1 MNESH
6 TGDLFESQPATP
18 ETTRR
23 GAPNAAPQPETLALA
38 EDANLSDLDLA
49 LAHWARRHGAD
60 RLVARAFALA
70 SWAVAQGHTCLALD
84 QIPTALMS
92 AANQAALPDALA
104 ASELVTVLDGE
115 TNEDDMPT
123 RPLILEAGRLYLQ
136 RYHAYETKLAERL
149 SALMAAEPNPVN
161 VDALKPGNGLF
172 APDAA
177 NPNATNWQAVA
188 AFAALRHHFT
198 VISGGPGTGKTYTIV
213 RLLRVLIEA
222 AIDNGDTPPLIALAA
237 PTGKAA
243 ARMLES
249 VRNGLDD
256 MGADTN
262 FDKQRVEAH
271 IPQTARTLH
280 RLLGLTGATTRAR
293 FNADNPLPY
302 DVVIVDE
309 ASMVDLP
316 MMAKL
321 ADAIRDDARL
331 ILLGDRY
338 QLASVESGSV
348 LAEICANAGVN
359 RFTAGQHAAAGEL
372 LAQPVQPADHAL
384 ADHVVTL
391 QTSRRFNADSTIGR
405 LAAAVNAGDV
415 EAAQDLLNAD
425 HDDLVYHDRSDAV
438 AIGRLMD
445 QLAGDYASL
454 CEATDPSLAL
464 AQLGKQCVLTAVR
477 KGTAGSETINAGI
490 TERLARRCD
499 FNPRDAW
506 YHGRPVMVRRND
518 YKTGL
523 YNGDVGIALLN
534 RDGQLRVWFEGD
546 NGLRAF
552 LPSAL
557 PAHDSVYAMTIHKSQ
572 GSEFDSVTL
581 VLPDYDVPVLAREL
595 FYTGL
600 TRGRARLA
608 VYAGSAVLA
617 RTVERQVS
625 RVSGLAN
632 RTSATASNDQISG
645 AGMHDARPHSY

>member
-1 MNESH
+1 MNDSR
-6 TGDLFESQPATP
+6 TGDLFADEPAPAEPAKPAKPADAPESARP
-18 ETTRR
+18 E
-23 GAPNAAPQPETLALA
+23 AAE
-38 EDANLSDLDLA
+38 EANLSDLDLA
-49 LAHWARRHGAD
+49 LADWARRHGAD

-92 AANQAALPDALA
+92 AANQAGLREALT
-104 ASELVTVLDGE
+104 ASDLVTVIDGDAG
-115 TNEDDMPT
+115 DDTPT
-123 RPLILEAGRLYLQ
+123 RPLVLENGRLYLQ

-149 SALMAAEPNPVN
+149 STLMAAEPNPVN

-172 APDAA
+172 AADAA

-198 VISGGPGTGKTYTIV
+198 VISGGPGTGKTYSIV

-222 AIDNGDTPPLIALAA
+222 ALREEQTPPLIALAA

-256 MGADTN
+256 MGADAT
-262 FDKQRVEAH
+262 FDKQRVEEH
-271 IPQTARTLH
+271 VPQTARTLH

-316 MMAKL
+316 MMTKL

-359 RFTAGQHAAAGEL
+359 RFTEDQQTAAGDL
-372 LAQPVQPADHAL
+372 LAQPMQAANHAL

-391 QTSRRFNADSTIGR
+391 QTSRRFNADSTIGQ

-415 EAAQDLLNAD
+415 DATQALLNAG
-425 HDDLVYHDRSDAV
+425 HDDLAYHDRSDAR
-438 AIGRLMD
+438 AISQLMND
-445 QLAGDYASL
+445 LADDYATL
-454 CEATDPSLAL
+454 CEATDPTLAL
-464 AQLGKQCVLTAVR
+464 AQLGQQSVLTAVR
-477 KGTAGSETINAGI
+477 QGPAGSETINAGI
-490 TERLARRCD
+490 TERLARRFD
-499 FNPRDAW
+499 FNPIEPW

-523 YNGDVGIALLN
+523 YNGDVGIALRN
-534 RDGQLRVWFEGD
+534 TDGQLRVWFEGD

-572 GSEFDSVTL
+572 GSEFDAVTL
-581 VLPDYDVPVLAREL
+581 VLPDYDVPVLTREL

-600 TRGRARLA
+600 TRTRQRLLVFAERSALQRALNR
-608 VYAGSAVLA
+608 
-617 RTVERQVS
+617 
-625 RVSGLAN
+625 RVN
-632 RTSATASNDQISG
+632 RISG
-645 AGMHDARPHSY
+645 IAARVVHRAQK

>member
-1 MNESH
+1 MSESR
-6 TGDLFESQPATP
+6 TGDLFDSEPAPPKPTP
-18 ETTRR
+18 LQEPKAEPQHETT
-23 GAPNAAPQPETLALA
+23 ALA
-38 EDANLSDLDLA
+38 EDTNFSDLDNA

-70 SWAVAQGHTCLALD
+70 SWAVAQGHTCLALNA
-84 QIPTALMS
+84 IPTSLMS
-92 AANQAALPDALA
+92 AANQAELPTALA
-104 ASELVTVLDGE
+104 ASDLVGDPGE
-115 TNEDDMPT
+115 IK
-123 RPLILEAGRLYLQ
+123 PLILENDRLYLQ

-149 SALMAAEPNPVN
+149 RQMMKATPNPVN
-161 VDALKPGNGLF
+161 VATLKPGNGLF
-172 APDAA
+172 PTDAA
-177 NPNATNWQAVA
+177 NPDATNWQAVA

-222 AIDNGDTPPLIALAA
+222 ALGENEPPPLIALAA

-359 RFTAGQHAAAGEL
+359 RFTADQQTAAGEL
-372 LAQPVQPADHAL
+372 LAQPMQPPDHAL
-384 ADHVVTL
+384 ADQVVTL

-415 EAAQDLLNAD
+415 EAAQDLLNAGQ
-425 HDDLVYHDRSDAV
+425 DDLVYHDRSDTA
-438 AIGRLMD
+438 AISRLMD
-445 QLAGDYASL
+445 RLADDYASL

-490 TERLARRCD
+490 TERLARRFD
-499 FNPRDAW
+499 FTPRDAW

-572 GSEFDSVTL
+572 GSEFDAVTL
-581 VLPDYDVPVLAREL
+581 VLPDYDVPVLTREL

-600 TRGRARLA
+600 TRGRRQLA
-608 VYAGSAVLA
+608 VFASPKSLKQTVL
-617 RTVERQVS
+617 R
-625 RVSGLAN
+625 RVTRISGLAS
-632 RTSATASNDQISG
+632 RLQV
-645 AGMHDARPHSY
+645 DAKA

>member
-6 TGDLFESQPATP
+6 TGDLFDSEPAQPEPKQPPKPAATP
-18 ETTRR
+18 QADT
-23 GAPNAAPQPETLALA
+23 PAATE
-38 EDANLSDLDLA
+38 EANLSDLDLA
-49 LAHWARRHGAD
+49 LADWARRHGAD
-60 RLVARAFALA
+60 RLVARAFAIA

-84 QIPTALMS
+84 QIPTTLMS
-92 AANQAALPDALA
+92 AANQAALPEALA
-104 ASELVTVLDGE
+104 NSDLVTVLDSE
-115 TNEDDMPT
+115 SNERATQT

-172 APDAA
+172 AADAA
-177 NPNATNWQAVA
+177 NPDATNWQAVA

-213 RLLRVLIEA
+213 RLLHVLIEA
-222 AIDNGDTPPLIALAA
+222 SLRDNDTPPLIALAA

-256 MGADTN
+256 MGADAT
-262 FDKQRVEAH
+262 FDKQRVEEH

-321 ADAIRDDARL
+321 ADATRDDARL

-359 RFTAGQHAAAGEL
+359 RFTAKQQAAAGEL
-372 LAQPVQPADHAL
+372 LAQPTKTADHAL

-415 EAAQDLLNAD
+415 DAVQELLKAG
-425 HDDLVYHDRSDAV
+425 HDDLVYHDRSDAA
-438 AIGRLMD
+438 AINRLMD
-445 QLAGDYASL
+445 ELADGYANL
-454 CEATDPSLAL
+454 CEATDPTIAL
-464 AQLGKQCVLTAVR
+464 AKLGTQCVLTAVR

-490 TERLARRCD
+490 TERLARRFD
-499 FNPRDAW
+499 FNPREAW

-581 VLPDYDVPVLAREL
+581 VLPEYDVPVLTREL

-600 TRGRARLA
+600 TRGRTKLEMFADGGTLEQIVGRL
-608 VYAGSAVLA
+608 VA
-617 RTVERQVS
+617 RT
-625 RVSGLAN
+625 SGLSD
-632 RTSATASNDQISG
+632 RLDASLSL
-645 AGMHDARPHSY
+645 

>member
-1 MNESH
+1 MR
-6 TGDLFESQPATP
+6 DLFDNEPIASSISDTHASST
-18 ETTRR
+18 EHASIYAGTEEA
-23 GAPNAAPQPETLALA
+23 G
-38 EDANLSDLDLA
+38 LSDLDLA
-49 LAHWARRHGAD
+49 LANWARRHGAD

-70 SWAVAQGHTCLALD
+70 SWAVAQGHTCLTLD

-92 AANQAALPDALA
+92 TANQAGLPAALE
-104 ASELVTVLDGE
+104 ASDLVTVIE
-115 TNEDDMPT
+115 TATPAEDVPT

-136 RYHAYETKLAERL
+136 RYHAYETRLAERL
-149 SALMAAEPNPVN
+149 RDLMHAEANAVN

-172 APDAA
+172 AMDAA
-177 NPNATNWQAVA
+177 NPSATNWQAVA

-222 AIDNGDTPPLIALAA
+222 ALNANETTPLIALAA

-243 ARMLES
+243 ARMVES
-249 VRNGLDD
+249 VRKGLDD
-256 MGADTN
+256 MSADTA
-262 FDKQRVEAH
+262 FDKQRVEEH
-271 IPQTARTLH
+271 VPQTARTLH

-321 ADAIRDDARL
+321 ADAIRNDARL

-359 RFTAGQHAAAGEL
+359 RFTTDQQAAAGEL
-372 LAQPVQPADHAL
+372 LADDMQPATHPL

-391 QTSRRFNADSTIGR
+391 QTSRRFNADSTIGQ

-415 EAAQDLLNAD
+415 EAVQSLLDAG
-425 HDDLVYHDRSDAV
+425 HDDLRYHDQSNA
-438 AIGRLMD
+438 ATLNNLMD
-445 QLAGDYASL
+445 QLAEEYAPL
-454 CEATDPSLAL
+454 CEASNPTTAL

-477 KGTAGSETINAGI
+477 QGPAGSETLNAGI
-490 TERLARRCD
+490 TERLARRFD
-499 FNPRDAW
+499 FNPATAW

-518 YKTGL
+518 YCTGL
-523 YNGDVGIALLN
+523 FNGDVGVALYN
-534 RDGQLRVWFEGD
+534 ESGQIRVWFEGD

-557 PAHDSVYAMTIHKSQ
+557 PAHDTVYAMTIHKSQ

-581 VLPDYDVPVLAREL
+581 VLPDYDVPVLTREL

-608 VYAGSAVLA
+608 IYAHRGTLGQTIS
-617 RTVERQVS
+617 RRVS
-625 RVSGLAN
+625 RVSGLA
-632 RTSATASNDQISG
+632 
-645 AGMHDARPHSY
+645 ARIAEFGEK

>member
-1 MNESH
+1 MNDSR
-6 TGDLFESQPATP
+6 TGDLFADEPAPAEPAKPAKPADAPESARP
-18 ETTRR
+18 E
-23 GAPNAAPQPETLALA
+23 AAE
-38 EDANLSDLDLA
+38 EANLSDLDLA
-49 LAHWARRHGAD
+49 LADWARRHGAD

-92 AANQAALPDALA
+92 AANQAGLREALT
-104 ASELVTVLDGE
+104 ASDLVTVIDGDAG
-115 TNEDDMPT
+115 DDTPT
-123 RPLILEAGRLYLQ
+123 RPLVLENGRLYLQ

-149 SALMAAEPNPVN
+149 STLMAAEPNPVN

-172 APDAA
+172 AADAA

-222 AIDNGDTPPLIALAA
+222 ALREEQTPPLIALAA

-256 MGADTN
+256 MGADAT
-262 FDKQRVEAH
+262 FDKQRVEEH
-271 IPQTARTLH
+271 VPQTARTLH

-316 MMAKL
+316 MMTKL

-359 RFTAGQHAAAGEL
+359 RFTEDQQTAAGDL
-372 LAQPVQPADHAL
+372 LAQPMQAANHAL

-391 QTSRRFNADSTIGR
+391 QTSRRFNADSTIGQ

-415 EAAQDLLNAD
+415 DATQALLNAG
-425 HDDLVYHDRSDAV
+425 HDDLAYHDRSDAR
-438 AIGRLMD
+438 AISQLMND
-445 QLAGDYASL
+445 LADDYATL
-454 CEATDPSLAL
+454 CEATGPTLAL
-464 AQLGKQCVLTAVR
+464 AQLGQQSVLTAVR
-477 KGTAGSETINAGI
+477 QGPAGSETINAGI
-490 TERLARRCD
+490 TERLARRFD
-499 FNPRDAW
+499 FNPIEPW

-523 YNGDVGIALLN
+523 YNGDVGIALRN
-534 RDGQLRVWFEGD
+534 TDGQLRVWFEGD

-572 GSEFDSVTL
+572 GSEFDAVTL
-581 VLPDYDVPVLAREL
+581 VLPDYDVPVLTREL

-600 TRGRARLA
+600 TRTRQRLLVFAERSALQRALNR
-608 VYAGSAVLA
+608 
-617 RTVERQVS
+617 
-625 RVSGLAN
+625 RVN
-632 RTSATASNDQISG
+632 RISG
-645 AGMHDARPHSY
+645 IAARVVHRAQK

>member
-6 TGDLFESQPATP
+6 TGDLFDSEPAQPEPKQPPKPAATP
-18 ETTRR
+18 QADTH
-23 GAPNAAPQPETLALA
+23 AAIE
-38 EDANLSDLDLA
+38 EANLSDLDLA
-49 LAHWARRHGAD
+49 LADWARRHGAD
-60 RLVARAFALA
+60 RLVARAFAIA
-70 SWAVAQGHTCLALD
+70 SWAVAQGHTCLALNE
-84 QIPTALMS
+84 IPTALMS
-92 AANQAALPDALA
+92 AANQAALPEALA
-104 ASELVTVLDGE
+104 NSDLVTVFDSE
-115 TNEDDMPT
+115 SSEDDTPT

-136 RYHAYETKLAERL
+136 RYHAYEKKLAERL

-161 VDALKPGNGLF
+161 VDTLKPGNGLF
-172 APDAA
+172 AADAA
-177 NPNATNWQAVA
+177 NPDATNWQAVA

-222 AIDNGDTPPLIALAA
+222 ALREEQTPPLIALAA

-256 MGADTN
+256 MGADAT
-262 FDKQRVEAH
+262 FDKQRVEEH

-321 ADAIRDDARL
+321 ADAIRDDAHL

-359 RFTAGQHAAAGEL
+359 RFTEHQQAAAGDL
-372 LAQPVQPADHAL
+372 LAQPTQPADHAL

-391 QTSRRFNADSTIGR
+391 QTSRRFNADSTIGQ

-415 EAAQDLLNAD
+415 DATQALLNAG
-425 HDDLVYHDRSDAV
+425 HDDLAYHDRSDAR
-438 AIGRLMD
+438 AISQLMND
-445 QLAGDYASL
+445 LADDYATL
-454 CEATDPSLAL
+454 CEATDPTLAL
-464 AQLGKQCVLTAVR
+464 AQLGQQSVLTAVR
-477 KGTAGSETINAGI
+477 QGPAGSETINAGI
-490 TERLARRCD
+490 TERLARRFD
-499 FNPRDAW
+499 FNPIEPW

-523 YNGDVGIALLN
+523 YNGDVGIALKN
-534 RDGQLRVWFEGD
+534 ADGQLRVWFEGD

-557 PAHDSVYAMTIHKSQ
+557 PAHDTVYAMTIHKSQ
-572 GSEFDSVTL
+572 GSEFDNVTL
-581 VLPDYDVPVLAREL
+581 VLPDYDVPVLTREL

-600 TRGRARLA
+600 TRGREQLSIYSQRNALEQTVTRR
-608 VYAGSAVLA
+608 VL
-617 RTVERQVS
+617 
-625 RVSGLAN
+625 RVSGLAE
-632 RTSATASNDQISG
+632 RIAQPG
-645 AGMHDARPHSY
+645 EK

>member
-1 MNESH
+1 MK
-6 TGDLFESQPATP
+6 DLFDDIPEIEHDDTP
-18 ETTRR
+18 HTDVEQSELY
-23 GAPNAAPQPETLALA
+23 PA
-38 EDANLSDLDLA
+38 EDASLADLDLA

-84 QIPTALMS
+84 AIPTSLMS
-92 AANQAALPDALA
+92 AANQAELPTALA
-104 ASELVTVLDGE
+104 ASDLVGE
-115 TNEDDMPT
+115 PGEIK
-123 RPLILEAGRLYLQ
+123 PLILENDRLYLQ

-149 SALMAAEPNPVN
+149 RELISAEPNPVN
-161 VDALKPGNGLF
+161 VDTLKPGNGLF

-222 AIDNGDTPPLIALAA
+222 AIDKGNTPPLIALAA

-249 VRNGLDD
+249 VRKGLED
-256 MGADTN
+256 MGADTH
-262 FDKQRVEAH
+262 FDHAAVGEH

-321 ADAIRDDARL
+321 ADAIRNDARL

-359 RFTAGQHAAAGEL
+359 RFAEDQQAAAGDL
-372 LAQPVQPADHAL
+372 LAEPREPATHAL

-415 EAAQDLLNAD
+415 EAAEALLNAG
-425 HDDLVYHDRSDAV
+425 HDDLAYTPRSDAA
-438 AIGRLMD
+438 AISQLMD
-445 QLAGDYASL
+445 RLADDYARL
-454 CEATDPSLAL
+454 VETTDPTLAL
-464 AQLGKQCVLTAVR
+464 AQLGQQCVLTAVR
-477 KGTAGSETINAGI
+477 KGIAGSETINAGI
-490 TERLARRCD
+490 TERLARRFD
-499 FNPRDAW
+499 FNPADAW
-506 YHGRPVMVRRND
+506 YHGRPVMVRQND
-518 YKTGL
+518 YRTGL
-523 YNGDVGIALLN
+523 YNGDVGVALYN
-534 RDGQLRVWFEGD
+534 EFGQIRVWFMGD
-546 NGLRAF
+546 HGLRAF

-572 GSEFDSVTL
+572 GSEFDSITL
-581 VLPDYDVPVLAREL
+581 VLPDYDVPVLTREL

-600 TRGRARLA
+600 TRGRERLEVFGERRILDQVVARR
-608 VYAGSAVLA
+608 VA
-617 RTVERQVS
+617 RI
-625 RVSGLAN
+625 SGLSD
-632 RTSATASNDQISG
+632 RL
-645 AGMHDARPHSY
+645 DAQCEN

>member
-1 MNESH
+1 MNDSR
-6 TGDLFESQPATP
+6 TGDLFADEPAPAEPAKPAKPADAPESATP
-18 ETTRR
+18 E
-23 GAPNAAPQPETLALA
+23 AAE
-38 EDANLSDLDLA
+38 EANLSDLDLA
-49 LAHWARRHGAD
+49 LADWARRHGAD

-84 QIPTALMS
+84 QIPTVLMS
-92 AANQAALPDALA
+92 AANQSALREALA
-104 ASELVTVLDGE
+104 ASDLVTILDGKS
-115 TNEDDMPT
+115 NDDTPT

-149 SALMAAEPNPVN
+149 STLMAAEPNPVD
-161 VDALKPGNGLF
+161 VDTLKPGNGLF
-172 APDAA
+172 AADAN

-222 AIDNGDTPPLIALAA
+222 ALSNDDTPPLIALAA

-249 VRNGLDD
+249 VRNGLED
-256 MGADTN
+256 MGADAA
-262 FDKQRVEAH
+262 FEKQRVEEH
-271 IPQTARTLH
+271 VPQTARTLH

-293 FNADNPLPY
+293 FNTDNPLPY

-321 ADAIRDDARL
+321 AEAIRDDARL

-359 RFTAGQHAAAGEL
+359 RFTDNQQTAAGDL
-372 LAQPVQPADHAL
+372 LAQPMQTGDHAL

-391 QTSRRFNADSTIGR
+391 QTSRRFNADSTIGQ

-415 EAAQDLLNAD
+415 TAAEALLTAG
-425 HDDLVYHDRSDAV
+425 HDDLVYQPRADAA
-438 AIGRLMD
+438 AINQLMD
-445 QLAGDYASL
+445 RLTDNYAKL
-454 CEATDPSLAL
+454 VEATDPTLAL
-464 AQLGKQCVLTAVR
+464 AELGKQTVLTAVR
-477 KGTAGSETINAGI
+477 QGPAGSETLNAGI
-490 TERLARRCD
+490 TERLARRFD
-499 FNPRDAW
+499 FNAGQPW

-523 YNGDVGIALLN
+523 YNGDVGIALKN
-534 RDGQLRVWFEGD
+534 EDGQLRVWFEGD

-557 PAHDSVYAMTIHKSQ
+557 PAHDTVYAMTIHKSQ
-572 GSEFDSVTL
+572 GSEFDNVTL
-581 VLPDYDVPVLAREL
+581 VLPDYDVPVLTREL

-600 TRGRARLA
+600 TRGREQLSIYSQRNALEQTVTRR
-608 VYAGSAVLA
+608 VL
-617 RTVERQVS
+617 
-625 RVSGLAN
+625 RVSGLAE
-632 RTSATASNDQISG
+632 RIAQPG
-645 AGMHDARPHSY
+645 EK

>member
-1 MNESH
+1 MNESR
-6 TGDLFESQPATP
+6 TGDLFDTEPAPPKPKQPQEPKA
-18 ETTRR
+18 E
-23 GAPNAAPQPETLALA
+23 PQQEMTALA

-49 LAHWARRHGAD
+49 LADWARRHGAD

-84 QIPTALMS
+84 QIPKALMS

-104 ASELVTVLDGE
+104 ASDLVTVLDDADAAHAE
-115 TNEDDMPT
+115 TPT

-149 SALMAAEPNPVN
+149 SALMAAEPNAVN
-161 VDALKPGNGLF
+161 VDTLKPGNGLF
-172 APDAA
+172 AADAA

-222 AIDNGDTPPLIALAA
+222 ALGENDTPPLIALAA

-256 MGADTN
+256 MGADTR
-262 FDKQRVEAH
+262 FDHATVGEH

-321 ADAIRDDARL
+321 ADAIRNDARL

-359 RFTAGQHAAAGEL
+359 RFTAEQQAAAGDL
-372 LAQPVQPADHAL
+372 LAQPMQTADHAL

-415 EAAQDLLNAD
+415 DAAQALLDAGYDN
-425 HDDLVYHDRSDAV
+425 LVYHDRADAA
-438 AIGRLMD
+438 AISRLMD
-445 QLAGDYASL
+445 RLADDYASL

-464 AQLGKQCVLTAVR
+464 AQLAKQCVLTAVR
-477 KGTAGSETINAGI
+477 HGPVGSETINAGI
-490 TERLARRCD
+490 TERLARRFD
-499 FNPRDAW
+499 FNPANAW

-523 YNGDVGIALLN
+523 YNGDVGVALYN
-534 RDGQLRVWFEGD
+534 EFGQIRVWFMGD
-546 NGLRAF
+546 HGLRAF

-557 PAHDSVYAMTIHKSQ
+557 PAHDSVYAITIHKSQ

-581 VLPDYDVPVLAREL
+581 VLPNYAVPVLTREL

-600 TRGRARLA
+600 TRGRQRLVVFAEQDALQRAVGWRINRVSELAVRLA
-608 VYAGSAVLA
+608 KG
-617 RTVERQVS
+617 
-625 RVSGLAN
+625 G
-632 RTSATASNDQISG
+632 
-645 AGMHDARPHSY
+645 

>member
-1 MNESH
+1 MNESR
-6 TGDLFESQPATP
+6 TGDLFASEPTTL
-18 ETTRR
+18 ETIQ
-23 GAPNAAPQPETLALA
+23 AQKPNAEPQPETLTLA
-38 EDANLSDLDLA
+38 EDAGLSDLDHA

-60 RLVARAFALA
+60 RFVARAFALA

-104 ASELVTVLDGE
+104 ASDLVTVLDAKSK
-115 TNEDDMPT
+115 EDTGPT

-149 SALMAAEPNPVN
+149 SALMAAKPNPVN
-161 VDALKPGNGLF
+161 VDTLKPGNGLF
-172 APDAA
+172 ATDAA

-222 AIDNGDTPPLIALAA
+222 AIEQDDTPPLIALAA

-249 VRNGLDD
+249 VRNGLGD

-262 FDKQRVEAH
+262 FDKQRVEEH

-321 ADAIRDDARL
+321 ADAIRNDARL

-359 RFTAGQHAAAGEL
+359 RFTAKQQTAAGDL
-372 LAQPVQPADHAL
+372 LADVMEPATHAL
-384 ADHVVTL
+384 SDHVVTL

-415 EAAQDLLNAD
+415 DAAQEVLNAG
-425 HDDLVYHDRSDAV
+425 HDDLVYHDRSDAA
-438 AIGRLMD
+438 AISRLMD
-445 QLAGDYASL
+445 GLADDYAAL

-477 KGTAGSETINAGI
+477 QGRAGSETINAGI
-490 TERLARRCD
+490 NERLARRFD
-499 FNPRDAW
+499 FNSANAW
-506 YHGRPVMVRRND
+506 YHGRPLMVRRND
-518 YKTGL
+518 YRTGL
-523 YNGDVGIALLN
+523 YNGDVGIALEN
-534 RDGQLRVWFEGD
+534 SDGQIRVWFEGD
-546 NGLRAF
+546 SGLRAF

-572 GSEFDSVTL
+572 GSEFDSATL
-581 VLPDYDVPVLAREL
+581 VLPDYDVPVLTREL

-600 TRGRARLA
+600 TRGRKRLF
-608 VYAGSAVLA
+608 VFGESDVLA
-617 RTVERQVS
+617 RTVERRVT
-625 RVSGLAN
+625 RVSGLAD
-632 RTSATASNDQISG
+632 RISG
-645 AGMHDARPHSY
+645 ATMHS

>member
-1 MNESH
+1 MSDTGMN
-6 TGDLFESQPATP
+6 DLFDTAPA
-18 ETTRR
+18 
-23 GAPNAAPQPETLALA
+23 NAASATVPSEPAVSPAEA
-38 EDANLSDLDLA
+38 EDAALSDLDLA
-49 LAHWARRHGAD
+49 LGYWARRHGAD
-60 RLVARAFALA
+60 RLVARGFALA
-70 SWAVAQGHTCLALD
+70 SWAVTQGHTCLALD

-104 ASELVTVLDGE
+104 ASDLVTVLDADDTE
-115 TNEDDMPT
+115 TETPT

-136 RYHAYETKLAERL
+136 RYHAYETRLAERL
-149 SALMAAEPNPVN
+149 RTLMAAEPNPVN

-172 APDAA
+172 AADTA
-177 NPNATNWQAVA
+177 NPKAPNWQAVA
-188 AFAALRHHFT
+188 ALRHRFT

-213 RLLRVLIEA
+213 RLLRVLIES
-222 AIDNGDTPPLIALAA
+222 AIEKDETPPLVALAA

-243 ARMLES
+243 ARMRES
-249 VRNGLDD
+249 VIKGLED
-256 MGADTN
+256 MGADAT
-262 FDKQRVEAH
+262 FDKQRIEEHV
-271 IPQTARTLH
+271 PQNARTLH
-280 RLLGLTGATTRAR
+280 RLLGLGGATTRPR

-321 ADAIRDDARL
+321 ADAIRNNARL

-359 RFTAGQHAAAGEL
+359 RFTTDQQAAAGEL
-372 LAQPVQPADHAL
+372 LSEAPEPATHPL

-391 QTSRRFNADSTIGR
+391 QTSRRFNADSTIGQ

-415 EAAQDLLNAD
+415 AAVQALLDAGQ
-425 HDDLVYHDRSDAV
+425 DDLVYQDQSNA
-438 AIGRLMD
+438 AALNKLMD
-445 QLAGDYASL
+445 QLAEDYATL
-454 CEATDPSLAL
+454 CEANDPTTAL

-477 KGTAGSETINAGI
+477 QGPAGSETLNAGI
-490 TERLARRCD
+490 TERLARRFD
-499 FNPRDAW
+499 FNPATAW

-518 YKTGL
+518 YRTGL
-523 YNGDVGIALLN
+523 FNGDVGVALYN
-534 RDGQLRVWFEGD
+534 ESGQIRVWFEGD

-557 PAHDSVYAMTIHKSQ
+557 PAHDTVYAMTIHKSQ

-581 VLPDYDVPVLAREL
+581 VLPDYDVPVLTREL

-600 TRGRARLA
+600 TRGRERLA
-608 VYAGSAVLA
+608 IYAQRATLGQTIS
-617 RTVERQVS
+617 RRVS
-625 RVSGLAN
+625 RVSGLAG
-632 RTSATASNDQISG
+632 RIAQLG
-645 AGMHDARPHSY
+645 QK

>member
-1 MNESH
+1 MNDSR
-6 TGDLFESQPATP
+6 TGDLFADEPAPAEPAKPAKPADAPESARP
-18 ETTRR
+18 E
-23 GAPNAAPQPETLALA
+23 AAE
-38 EDANLSDLDLA
+38 EANLSDLDLA
-49 LAHWARRHGAD
+49 LADWARRHGAD

-92 AANQAALPDALA
+92 AANQAGLREALT
-104 ASELVTVLDGE
+104 ASDLVTVIDGDAG
-115 TNEDDMPT
+115 DDTPT
-123 RPLILEAGRLYLQ
+123 RPLVLENGRLYLQ

-149 SALMAAEPNPVN
+149 STLMAAEPNPVN

-172 APDAA
+172 AADAA

-198 VISGGPGTGKTYTIV
+198 VISGGPGTGKTYSIV

-222 AIDNGDTPPLIALAA
+222 ALREEQTPPLIALAA

-256 MGADTN
+256 MGADAT
-262 FDKQRVEAH
+262 FDKQRVEEH
-271 IPQTARTLH
+271 VPQTARTLH

-316 MMAKL
+316 MMTKL

-359 RFTAGQHAAAGEL
+359 RFTEDQQTAAGDL
-372 LAQPVQPADHAL
+372 LAQPMQAANHAL

-391 QTSRRFNADSTIGR
+391 QTSRRFNADSTIGQ

-415 EAAQDLLNAD
+415 DATQALLNAG
-425 HDDLVYHDRSDAV
+425 HDDLAYHDRSDAR
-438 AIGRLMD
+438 AISQLMND
-445 QLAGDYASL
+445 LADDYATL
-454 CEATDPSLAL
+454 CEATGPTLAL
-464 AQLGKQCVLTAVR
+464 AQLGQQSVLTAVR
-477 KGTAGSETINAGI
+477 QGPAGSETINAGI
-490 TERLARRCD
+490 TERLARRFD
-499 FNPRDAW
+499 FNPIEPW

-523 YNGDVGIALLN
+523 YNGDVGIALRN
-534 RDGQLRVWFEGD
+534 TDGQLRVWFEGD

-572 GSEFDSVTL
+572 GSEFDAVTL
-581 VLPDYDVPVLAREL
+581 VLPDYDVPVLTREL

-600 TRGRARLA
+600 TRTRQRLLVFAERSALQRALNR
-608 VYAGSAVLA
+608 
-617 RTVERQVS
+617 
-625 RVSGLAN
+625 RVN
-632 RTSATASNDQISG
+632 RISG
-645 AGMHDARPHSY
+645 IAARVVHRAQK

>member
-1 MNESH
+1 MNDSR
-6 TGDLFESQPATP
+6 TGDLFDSEPA
-18 ETTRR
+18 
-23 GAPNAAPQPETLALA
+23 QPEPKQAPEPAAKPQVGTHTAT
-38 EDANLSDLDLA
+38 EEANLSDLDLA
-49 LAHWARRHGAD
+49 LADWARRHGAD

-92 AANQAALPDALA
+92 TANQAALADALA
-104 ASELVTVLDGE
+104 ASDLLFVMDAKAGE
-115 TNEDDMPT
+115 DTPT
-123 RPLILEAGRLYLQ
+123 RPLILENARLYLQ

-149 SALMAAEPNPVN
+149 GALMAAEPNPVN
-161 VDALKPGNGLF
+161 VDTLLPGNGLF
-172 APDAA
+172 AADVA
-177 NPNATNWQAVA
+177 NPNATHWQAVA

-222 AIDNGDTPPLIALAA
+222 ALSDNQTPPLIALAA

-256 MGADTN
+256 MGADAT
-262 FDKQRVEAH
+262 FDKQRVEEH
-271 IPQTARTLH
+271 VPQTARTLH
-280 RLLGLTGATTRAR
+280 RLLGLTGATTRPR

-359 RFTAGQHAAAGEL
+359 RFTQKQQAAAGDL
-372 LAQPVQPADHAL
+372 LAQSMPPADHPL

-391 QTSRRFNADSTIGR
+391 QTSRRFNADSTIGQ
-405 LAAAVNAGDV
+405 LAAAVNAGDEQSV
-415 EAAQDLLNAD
+415 EALFNAG
-425 HDDLVYHDRSDAV
+425 HDDLVYHARSDAR

-445 QLAGDYASL
+445 ELAEGYATL
-454 CEATDPSLAL
+454 VEATDPTLAL
-464 AQLGKQCVLTAVR
+464 AQLGRQCVLTAVR
-477 KGTAGSETINAGI
+477 QGPAGSETINAGI
-490 TERLARRCD
+490 TERLARRFD
-499 FNPRDAW
+499 FNPLEPW

-523 YNGDVGIALLN
+523 YNGDVGVAMAN
-534 RDGQLRVWFEGD
+534 ADGPLRVWFEGD
-546 NGLRAF
+546 HGLRAF

-572 GSEFDSVTL
+572 GSEFDAVTL
-581 VLPDYDVPVLAREL
+581 VLPDYDVPVLTREL
-595 FYTGL
+595 IYTGL
-600 TRGRARLA
+600 TRARERLSIFAEASALRRA
-608 VYAGSAVLA
+608 
-617 RTVERQVS
+617 VS
-625 RVSGLAN
+625 RRVV
-632 RTSATASNDQISG
+632 RISG
-645 AGMHDARPHSY
+645 IAARIASAN

>member
-1 MNESH
+1 MNESQ
-6 TGDLFESQPATP
+6 TGDLFDSEPTKAAKTP
-18 ETTRR
+18 
-23 GAPNAAPQPETLALA
+23 PQPNTEPLLDPRALA

-92 AANQAALPDALA
+92 AANQAELPGALA
-104 ASELVTVLDGE
+104 ASDLVTVLDDE
-115 TNEDDMPT
+115 PAPDDTPT
-123 RPLILEAGRLYLQ
+123 RPLVLEGGRLYLQ

-149 SALMAAEPNPVN
+149 RELMAAEPTPVN

-172 APDAA
+172 AADAA

-188 AFAALRHHFT
+188 AFAALRHRFT

-222 AIDNGDTPPLIALAA
+222 ALGQDETPPLVALAA

-243 ARMLES
+243 ARMVES
-249 VRNGLDD
+249 VRKGLDD
-256 MGADTN
+256 MSADAT
-262 FDKQRVEAH
+262 FDKQRIEEHV
-271 IPQTARTLH
+271 PQNARTLH
-280 RLLGLTGATTRAR
+280 RLLGLGGATTRPR

-321 ADAIRDDARL
+321 ADAIRNDARL
-331 ILLGDRY
+331 VLLGDRY

-348 LAEICANAGVN
+348 LAEICANARVN
-359 RFTAGQHAAAGEL
+359 RFTANQRAAAGDL
-372 LAQPVQPADHAL
+372 LREAPDPATQPL

-391 QTSRRFNADSTIGR
+391 QTSRRFNAHSTIGR
-405 LAAAVNAGDV
+405 LAAAVNAGDI
-415 EAAQDLLNAD
+415 EAVQALLHAG
-425 HDDLVYHDRSDAV
+425 HDDLVYHDRADA
-438 AIGRLMD
+438 AALNTLMD
-445 QLAGDYASL
+445 RLAENYAGL
-454 CEATDPSLAL
+454 CEAGNPTTAL

-477 KGTAGSETINAGI
+477 QGPAGSETLNAGI
-490 TERLARRCD
+490 TERLARRFD
-499 FNPRDAW
+499 FNAANAW

-518 YKTGL
+518 YRTGL
-523 YNGDVGIALLN
+523 FNGDVGVALCN
-534 RDGQLRVWFEGD
+534 ESGQIRVWFEGD

-557 PAHDSVYAMTIHKSQ
+557 PAHDTVYAMTIHKSQ
-572 GSEFDSVTL
+572 GSEFDYVTL
-581 VLPDYDVPVLAREL
+581 VLPDYDVPVLTQEL

-600 TRGRARLA
+600 TRGREQLSIYSQRNALEKTVTCR
-608 VYAGSAVLA
+608 VL
-617 RTVERQVS
+617 
-625 RVSGLAN
+625 RVSALAE
-632 RTSATASNDQISG
+632 RIAQP
-645 AGMHDARPHSY
+645 REK

>member
-1 MNESH
+1 MNDSR
-6 TGDLFESQPATP
+6 TGDLFADEPAPAEPAKPAKPADAPESATP
-18 ETTRR
+18 E
-23 GAPNAAPQPETLALA
+23 AAE
-38 EDANLSDLDLA
+38 EANLSDLDLA
-49 LAHWARRHGAD
+49 LADWARRHGAD

-84 QIPTALMS
+84 QIPAALMS
-92 AANQAALPDALA
+92 AANQSALREALA
-104 ASELVTVLDGE
+104 ASDLVTILDGKS
-115 TNEDDMPT
+115 NDDTPT

-149 SALMAAEPNPVN
+149 STLMAAEPNPVD
-161 VDALKPGNGLF
+161 VDTLKPGNGLF
-172 APDAA
+172 AADAN

-222 AIDNGDTPPLIALAA
+222 ALSNEDTPPLIALAA

-249 VRNGLDD
+249 VRNGLED
-256 MGADTN
+256 MGADAT
-262 FDKQRVEAH
+262 FEKQRVEEH

-321 ADAIRDDARL
+321 AEAIRDDARL

-359 RFTAGQHAAAGEL
+359 RFTTDQQAAAGEL
-372 LAQPVQPADHAL
+372 LAQPMQPANHAL

-391 QTSRRFNADSTIGR
+391 QTSRRFNADSTIGQ

-415 EAAQDLLNAD
+415 TAAEALLTAG
-425 HDDLVYHDRSDAV
+425 HDDLVYHSRADGA
-438 AIGRLMD
+438 AISQLMD
-445 QLAGDYASL
+445 RLTDNYARL
-454 CEATDPSLAL
+454 VEATDPTLAL
-464 AQLGKQCVLTAVR
+464 AELGNQTVLTAVR
-477 KGTAGSETINAGI
+477 QGPAGSETINAGI
-490 TERLARRCD
+490 TERLARRFD
-499 FNPRDAW
+499 FNSTQPW

-523 YNGDVGIALLN
+523 YNGDVGIALKN
-534 RDGQLRVWFEGD
+534 ADGQLRV
-546 NGLRAF
+546 
-552 LPSAL
+552 
-557 PAHDSVYAMTIHKSQ
+557 
-572 GSEFDSVTL
+572 
-581 VLPDYDVPVLAREL
+581 
-595 FYTGL
+595 
-600 TRGRARLA
+600 
-608 VYAGSAVLA
+608 
-617 RTVERQVS
+617 
-625 RVSGLAN
+625 
-632 RTSATASNDQISG
+632 
-645 AGMHDARPHSY
+645 

>member
-1 MNESH
+1 MNDSR
-6 TGDLFESQPATP
+6 TGDLFADEPAPAEPAKPAKPADAPESARP
-18 ETTRR
+18 E
-23 GAPNAAPQPETLALA
+23 AAE
-38 EDANLSDLDLA
+38 EANLSDLDLA
-49 LAHWARRHGAD
+49 LADWARRHGAD
-60 RLVARAFALA
+60 RPVARAFALA

-92 AANQAALPDALA
+92 AANQAGLPEALT
-104 ASELVTVLDGE
+104 ASDLVTVIDGE
-115 TNEDDMPT
+115 TGEDTPT
-123 RPLILEAGRLYLQ
+123 RPLVLENGRLYLQ
-136 RYHAYETKLAERL
+136 RYHAYETRLAERL
-149 SALMAAEPNPVN
+149 IALMAAEPNPVN
-161 VDALKPGNGLF
+161 VDTLKPGNGLF
-172 APDAA
+172 AADAA

-222 AIDNGDTPPLIALAA
+222 ALREEQTPPLIALAA

-256 MGADTN
+256 MGADAT
-262 FDKQRVEAH
+262 FHKQRVEEH
-271 IPQTARTLH
+271 VPQTARTLH

-302 DVVIVDE
+302 EVVIVDE

-359 RFTAGQHAAAGEL
+359 RFTQDQQTAAGHL
-372 LAQPVQPADHAL
+372 LAQPMQAANHAL

-391 QTSRRFNADSTIGR
+391 QTSRRFNADSTIGQ

-415 EAAQDLLNAD
+415 EATQALLNAG
-425 HDDLVYHDRSDAV
+425 HDDLAYHDRSDAR
-438 AIGRLMD
+438 AISQLMND
-445 QLAGDYASL
+445 LADDYATL
-454 CEATDPSLAL
+454 CEATDPTLAL
-464 AQLGKQCVLTAVR
+464 AQLGKQSVLTAVR
-477 KGTAGSETINAGI
+477 QGPAGSETLNAGI
-490 TERLARRCD
+490 TERLARRFD
-499 FNPRDAW
+499 FNPIEPW

-523 YNGDVGIALLN
+523 YNGDVGITLQN
-534 RDGQLRVWFEGD
+534 QDGQLRVWFEGD
-546 NGLRAF
+546 NGLRGF

-581 VLPDYDVPVLAREL
+581 VLPDYDVPVLTREL

-600 TRGRARLA
+600 TRGREQLSIYSQRNALEQTVTRR
-608 VYAGSAVLA
+608 VL
-617 RTVERQVS
+617 
-625 RVSGLAN
+625 RVSGLAE
-632 RTSATASNDQISG
+632 RIAQPG
-645 AGMHDARPHSY
+645 EK